1 MSSFFIK
8 RPIFTWVLALFII
21 GAGIIA
27 LPNLPIQP
35 YPSVAPPEVSISAQY
50 PGASATTL
58 DKTVTQRIEQNL
70 VAIEDLRYINSTSS
84 SSGQTQIKLTF
95 EIEADPEIAQVQT
108 QNRLSQVIS
117 ALPSQVQQLGIPV
130 EKSSGFYS
138 LVVALYSDDNSIGQI
153 DIGDFVAANL
163 VEPIGRVKGVGRINS
178 FAPQHSLRIWLNPSK
193 LYNYKMTILEV
204 VSAVKDQNNQLASGQ
219 LGGSPS
225 VKGQQINASIV
236 SQSLFSSVE
245 EFENIILKTL
255 PDGSSVRLMDVARV
269 EIGSENYNS
278 LRRYIRKEASGF
290 GISLASGANALET
303 IRLVKEKLNE
313 LKSSFPDSLEI
324 AYPVDAS
331 PFIEASIYEVVK
343 TLIIATLLVILVM
356 FVFLQNYKSTLV
368 PAVAIPVVLL
378 GTFASLYFL
387 GYSINILTLFALV
400 LAIGLLVD
408 DAIVVTENIKRSMD
422 EDPDLDAKE
431 SAQKSMKELAGAL
444 VGTTVVL
451 WAVFTP
457 MLFFSGSTG
466 VIYKQFAVTLI
477 IAMTFSLFVAL
488 TLTPSLCAS
497 LFKSKE
503 KKKKEGRFFK
513 VFNKNYDKMSEKYDK
528 SVKWTLKNPLLGLV
542 AYLGVAAST
551 LFLFFLLPNAFLPD
565 EDQGNAFA
573 LIEGPPNATFEQM
586 LSPIKEVEDFFLS
599 EELSGAIKDI
609 FTIRGFSFSG
619 SGQNAAIGFVHMKD
633 FDQREGDITS
643 VFEVAQ
649 MAQKKLSTVRD
660 AKVTVITPP
669 PIRELGNAKGFSFQL
684 VDQKGLGRDELSKAK
699 DKMIGALNS
708 SDKIAY
714 ARINSLS
721 SKPEFKIDI
730 DYQKAK
736 ALGVSVQNINST
748 LGAAW
753 GGQYVNDFVENNRVK
768 RVFIQGDAPYRMN
781 PQDLSFWYVKSS
793 GGEMVSFSEFSKG
806 QWDFGPPQV
815 QRFNGDVAFPIQGE
829 AGQGFSTGEAMEEI
843 EVIAK
848 ETLPKGMGIEW
859 TGLSYE
865 ERQSGNQVLFLY
877 FLAIVAIFLSLAA
890 LYESWSIPVSI
901 ILMIPLGVFGA
912 ALFSWVGGQTND
924 VYFKVGVLLAMGLAA
939 KNSILIIEFAI
950 AALKNGADLKEASIE
965 ACKQRFRPILMTSFT
980 FLLGVLPLVFAY
992 GPGSGAQNSIGY
1004 SLVGGI
1010 ISTTL
1015 LVIFFAPL
1023 FFVLVSQLT
1032 SQVKSKI
1039 GVKKNEA

>member
-1 MSSFFIK
+1 MSDFFIK

-21 GAGIIA
+21 GAGVIA

-35 YPSVAPPEVSISAQY
+35 YPSVAPPEISISAQY

-70 VAIEDLRYINSTSS
+70 VAIENLRYINSTSS

-130 EKSSGFYS
+130 EKSSGSYS
-138 LVVALYSDDNSIGQI
+138 LVVAMYSNDNSINQI
-153 DIGDFVAANL
+153 DIGDFVASNL
-163 VEPIGRVKGVGRINS
+163 IEPIGRIKGVGRINS

-204 VSAVKDQNNQLASGQ
+204 VSAVRDQNSQLASGQ
-219 LGGSPS
+219 LGGAPS

-236 SQSLFSSVE
+236 SQSLLTSVN

-255 PDGSSVRLMDVARV
+255 PDGSSVKLFDVARV
-269 EIGSENYNS
+269 EIGSESYNS
-278 LRRYIRKEASGF
+278 LRRFVRKEASGF

-303 IRLVKEKLNE
+303 INLVKDKLEE
-313 LKSSFPDSLEI
+313 LKPTFPESLEI
-324 AYPVDAS
+324 AFPVDAS

-343 TLIIATLLVILVM
+343 TLIIATFLVILVM
-356 FVFLQNYKSTLV
+356 FVFLQNYKTTLV

-408 DAIVVTENIKRSMD
+408 DAIVVTEHIKRSMD
-422 EDPDLDAKE
+422 EDPDLKAKDAAK
-431 SAQKSMKELAGAL
+431 KSMKELSGAL
-444 VGTTVVL
+444 IGTTVVL

-457 MLFFSGSTG
+457 MLFFTGSTG

-477 IAMTFSLFVAL
+477 IAMTFSFFVAL
-488 TLTPSLCAS
+488 TLTPSLCGS
-497 LFKSKE
+497 LFNNKEEE
-503 KKKKEGRFFK
+503 KKKKESRFFK
-513 VFNKNYDKMSEKYDK
+513 SFNNNYDKVSKKYDW
-528 SVKWTLKNPLLGLV
+528 SVKWILKKPLTGLA
-542 AYLGVAAST
+542 AYAFFGIVT
-551 LFLFFLLPNAFLPD
+551 VFLFLKLPSAFLPD
-565 EDQGNAFA
+565 EDQGGAYV
-573 LIEGPPNATFEQM
+573 LIEGSPNATFEQM
-586 LSPIKEVEDFFLS
+586 LRPIKEVEDFFLS
-599 EELSGAIKDI
+599 EKLSGAIKDI
-609 FTIRGFSFSG
+609 FAIRGFSFSG
-619 SGQNAAIGFVHMKD
+619 SGQNAGIGFVHMKD
-633 FDQREGDITS
+633 FDDREGDITS
-643 VFEVAQ
+643 VFEVARL
-649 MAQKKLSTVRD
+649 AQKELSTVRD
-660 AKVTVITPP
+660 ARVTVITPP

-684 VDQKGLGRDELSKAK
+684 VDQKGLGRDELIKAK
-699 DKMIGALNS
+699 DKMIGALMAS
-708 SDKIAY
+708 PKIAY
-714 ARINSLS
+714 ARVNSLS

-781 PQDLSFWYVKSS
+781 PKDLSHWYVKSS
-793 GGEMVSFSEFSKG
+793 GNQMVSFSDFSKG
-806 QWDFGPPQV
+806 HWDFGPPQV

-843 EVIAK
+843 ETVAAK
-848 ETLPKGMGIEW
+848 TLPKGMGVEW

-865 ERQSGNQVLFLY
+865 ERQSGSQVYSLY

-901 ILMIPLGVFGA
+901 ILMIPLGIFGA
-912 ALFSWVGGQTND
+912 ALFSLVAGQTND
-924 VYFKVGVLLAMGLAA
+924 VYFKVGILLAMGLAA

-950 AALKNGADLKEASIE
+950 AALKVGKNLKESALE
-965 ACKQRFRPILMTSFT
+965 ACRQRFRPILMTSFT

-992 GPGSGAQNSIGY
+992 GPGSGAQNSIGF

-1010 ISTTL
+1010 ISTTV

-1023 FFVLVSQLT
+1023 FFVVVSTLT
-1032 SQVKSKI
+1032 EKI
-1039 GVKKNEA
+1039 GIKNEIK